1 MSEDAVKLV
10 LASASPRRIA
20 LLEQAGLVPDLIYP
34 VDVDEEPRRREAP
47 RLLATRLARDKAN
60 AAAAAPAVK
69 ALGRNTF
76 ILAADTAVAVGRR
89 NIGKTDDE
97 EIAVDALKLLSG
109 RMHRVYTG
117 ICLIT
122 PKGRHLSR
130 VVETRVRFKRL
141 TREDIAT
148 YIKSDEWRGK
158 AGCYAIQGRAEA
170 FVRAIGG
177 TYSNVVGL
185 PLYET
190 VSLLQGTGYPVYYR
204 WAQQPE
210 TI

>member
-1 MSEDAVKLV
+1 MSEDTVKLV

-20 LLEQAGLVPDLIYP
+20 LLEQAGLVPDLIFP

-47 RLLATRLARDKAN
+47 RILAGRLARDKAD
-60 AAAAAPAVK
+60 AAAASPAVR
-69 ALGRNTF
+69 ALGRNVF
-76 ILAADTAVAVGRR
+76 IVAADTTVAVGRR
-89 NIGKTDDE
+89 NVGKSDDVDFA
-97 EIAVDALKLLSG
+97 IDALKLLSG

-117 ICLIT
+117 VCVIT
-122 PKGRHLSR
+122 PKGRHLLR

-141 TREDIAT
+141 TREDIET

-185 PLYET
+185 PLFET
-190 VSLLQGTGYPVYYR
+190 VSMLQGSGYPVYYR
-204 WAQQPE
+204 WSQQLE
-210 TI
+210 V